1 MYQLDSLIHYLN
13 NKPEAEECF
22 PFGAEPRVYKV
33 QSKMFALLTKHD
45 GKQLL
50 NLKCPPDH
58 ALELRD
64 IFTAV
69 IPAWHMN
76 KKHWNSV
83 ILDGSLP
90 LGEIERMIDLS
101 YATVVQG
108 MTKKVRMGLETR
120 FGSEVIYRGAFP
132 N

>member
-1 MYQLDSLIHYLN
+1 
-13 NKPEAEECF
+13 
-22 PFGAEPRVYKV
+22 
-33 QSKMFALLTKHD
+33 MFALLTRHD
-45 GKQLL
+45 GKDLL

-64 IFTAV
+64 IFPAV

-90 LGEIERMIDLS
+90 TGEIERLIDLS

-108 MTKKVRMGLETR
+108 MTQKVRTGLEAR
-120 FGSEVIYRGAFP
+120 YGSAVIYQGSLP
-132 N
+132 S

>member
-1 MYQLDSLIHYLN
+1 MQALIDYLR
-13 NKPEAEECF
+13 NKPEAEETY
-22 PFGAEPRVYKV
+22 PFGPEPRVYKV
-33 QSKMFALLTKHD
+33 QNKMFALLTRHD
-45 GKQLL
+45 GKDLL

-58 ALELRD
+58 AIELRD
-64 IFTAV
+64 IFPAV

-90 LGEIERMIDLS
+90 AGEIERLIDLS
-101 YATVVQG
+101 YAIVVQG
-108 MTKKVRMGLETR
+108 MTQKVRAGLEAR
-120 FGSEVIYRGAFP
+120 HGSTVIYQGLLP